1 MIYTH
6 DDLDF
11 IESLNKQINSLP
23 HEEYDFLNREKKE
36 KQVSTLYKFI
46 EEKTAHQTHLTQRI
60 LDEYLGYGPLSAIFS
75 DESISE
81 ILVNGP
87 NSIWIEKHG
96 QLQEHSDIFYSALTY
111 KNILDRICT
120 TANIFTTTEHPVC
133 DGSLDEFRICL
144 VAGDLT
150 HQYPQYSLR
159 RHPKN
164 PWSFE
169 KLQNQGWT
177 SEAKIDLIKDI
188 LKRKENFLIVGP
200 TGCGKTSVINA
211 CMQEFATN
219 ERALIIEDTN
229 ELSLPNSVS
238 SKLIARKDPQN
249 ILPEIS
255 QTDLIR
261 TALRLRPDRIIMG
274 EIRGNESKDF
284 LMSLATGHGGSF
296 GTIHAENPAQALI
309 RLEMLIQ
316 MAAPQWNLQA
326 IRKLIHLSLKYI
338 VTLERTKEGARRL
351 KSIYQIN
358 SLEDSGFLLDS
369 LTEGLP

>member
-1 MIYTH
+1 MNYTH
-6 DDLDF
+6 EDLEFIDDLQ
-11 IESLNKQINSLP
+11 KQINSLP
-23 HEEYDFLNREKKE
+23 TEDYNFLNRDKK
-36 KQVSTLYKFI
+36 VSPLYKFI
-46 EEKTAHQTHLTQRI
+46 DEKMSLLPHLKQRV
-60 LDEYLGYGPLSAIFS
+60 LNEYFSYGPLSEVFL
-75 DESISE
+75 DETISE

-87 NSIWIEKHG
+87 NSIWIEKNG
-96 QLQEHSDIFYSALTY
+96 QLQEYSDIFYSSLSY
-111 KNILDRICT
+111 KNILDRICSS
-120 TANIFTTTEHPVC
+120 ANIFTTTEHPVC
-133 DGSLDEFRICL
+133 DGSLEDFRICL
-144 VAGDLT
+144 VASDLT
-150 HQYPQYSLR
+150 HQFPQYSLR

-164 PWSFE
+164 PWDFE
-169 KLQNQGWT
+169 KLKNKEWA
-177 SEAKIDLIKDI
+177 SAEKIGLLKNILLKKD
-188 LKRKENFLIVGP
+188 NFLIVGP

-211 CMQEFATN
+211 CMKEFASN
-219 ERALIIEDTN
+219 ERALVIEDTN

-249 ILPEIS
+249 ILPEVS

-338 VTLERTKEGARRL
+338 VTLERTKEGARKL
-351 KSIYQIN
+351 KSIHSIN

-369 LTEGLP
+369 LTEEMS

>member
-1 MIYTH
+1 ME
-6 DDLDF
+6 D
-11 IESLNKQINSLP
+11 
-23 HEEYDFLNREKKE
+23 
-36 KQVSTLYKFI
+36 
-46 EEKTAHQTHLTQRI
+46 
-60 LDEYLGYGPLSAIFS
+60 
-75 DESISE
+75 
-81 ILVNGP
+81 
-87 NSIWIEKHG
+87 
-96 QLQEHSDIFYSALTY
+96 
-111 KNILDRICT
+111 
-120 TANIFTTTEHPVC
+120 
-133 DGSLDEFRICL
+133 FRICL
-144 VAGDLT
+144 VASDLT
-150 HQYPQYSLR
+150 HQFPQYSLR

-164 PWSFE
+164 PWDFE
-169 KLQNQGWT
+169 KLKNKEWA
-177 SEAKIDLIKDI
+177 SAEKIGLLKNILLKKD
-188 LKRKENFLIVGP
+188 NFLIVGP

-211 CMQEFATN
+211 CMKEFASN
-219 ERALIIEDTN
+219 ERALVIEDTN

-249 ILPEIS
+249 ILPEVS

-338 VTLERTKEGARRL
+338 VTLERTKEGARKL
-351 KSIYQIN
+351 KSIHSIN

-369 LTEGLP
+369 LTEEMS